1 MATVKEM
8 VTELYNLYARVASL
22 EYENELL
29 KANNLKALQ
38 STEYVWDKT
47 FEINYFPTSE
57 EDGMAA
63 IQELLQEVLD
73 HVAPKVQVK
82 SIQWKR
88 RWDVQSSPK
97 MCMWLTVGGKD
108 DETIVL

>member
-47 FEINYFPTSE
+47 FEVEYGHGRAENATEAMQSLVQK
-57 EDGMAA
+57 M
-63 IQELLQEVLD
+63 LD
-73 HVAPKVQVK
+73 CVAPKVYVK
-82 SIQWKR
+82 TVSYQQYWGDNDHQR
-88 RWDVQSSPK
+88 MR
-97 MCMWLTVGGKD
+97 MWMTVGAKD
-108 DETIVL
+108 EATIL